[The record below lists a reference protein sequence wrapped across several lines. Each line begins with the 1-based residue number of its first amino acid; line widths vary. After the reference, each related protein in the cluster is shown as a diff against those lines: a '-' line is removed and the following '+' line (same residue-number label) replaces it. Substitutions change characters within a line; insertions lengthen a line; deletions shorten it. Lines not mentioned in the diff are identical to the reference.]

1 MTRLSTAQH
10 DRAAGVLL
18 TQAVGDALGVP
29 YEFAAPPANE
39 PQMLGGGLGP
49 FAPGEWSDDTQM
61 AVCIAQ
67 VAAAGIARDSSEGLD
82 QVAEQ
87 FLTWWD
93 SRPADV
99 GVQTASVLREVRR
112 GAGAEAVSLA
122 ERMTSVARAL
132 HERTG
137 RTAGNGALMR
147 TGTVGL
153 TRLEDREATTSAARA
168 VAELTHADPLAGDS
182 CVLWCEAIRV
192 AVLEGRLDLTG
203 GLDLLPGERRDQWAS
218 WIDEAETKA
227 PGTFRNNGFTVVA
240 LQAAWSAIVHSGRAV
255 SGPDHVGAA
264 LTAAIQIGHDTDTV
278 AAIAG
283 ALLGARYG
291 ASALPFRWTRLVHG
305 WPGLRAQD
313 LVALALR
320 TAKQGTVGRG
330 TWPRA
335 KTMVTGRDRSLAA
348 PHPFDDKVLLGTM
361 TDLTRVAE
369 LGVDA
374 VVSLCRLGSD
384 DFAPAGVA
392 PSDHGVFWIVDHDD
406 PSRNQHLDHVLTQ
419 AATAVRDLRSE
430 GRTVLLHCVAAQ
442 HRTPAVALRYAQLL
456 GHDGPQVEDQIA
468 AAVDFD
474 PAGHLWDTARQHAAG
489 DPTTAAG

>member
-1 MTRLSTAQH
+1 MMRLSSAQH

-29 YEFAAPPANE
+29 YEFATPPAGE

-67 VAAAGIARDSSEGLD
+67 VAATDIALDSPAWID

-87 FLTWWD
+87 FLSWWG
-93 SRPADV
+93 SHPADV
-99 GVQTASVLREVRR
+99 GIQTAHVLREVSRDANR
-112 GAGAEAVSLA
+112 DAEPVGA
-122 ERMTSVARAL
+122 RMASVAREL

-147 TGTVGL
+147 TGVVGL
-153 TRLEDREATTSAARA
+153 TRLEHRAATASAARA
-168 VAELTHADPLAGDS
+168 VAELTHTDPLAGDS
-182 CVLWCEAIRV
+182 CVLWCEAIRI
-192 AVLEGRLDLTG
+192 AVIDGRLDLAG
-203 GLDLLPGERRDQWAS
+203 GLDLLPDERRDQWAR
-218 WIDEAETKA
+218 WIAEAESSD
-227 PGTFRNNGFTVVA
+227 PRVFDRNGFTVTA
-240 LQAAWSAIVHSGRAV
+240 LQAAWSAIVHSGRTV
-255 SGPDHVGAA
+255 TGPEHVGAA

-313 LVALALR
+313 LIALALR
-320 TAKQGTVGRG
+320 TAKQGSVHDS

-335 KTMVTGRDRSLAA
+335 TTMVSGRDRSLAA
-348 PHPFDDKVLLGTM
+348 PHPQDDKVLLGTM
-361 TDLTRVAE
+361 TDLDRVTE

-384 DFAPAGVA
+384 DFAPAGIA
-392 PSDHGVFWIVDHDD
+392 PTDHGVFWLIDHDD
-406 PSRNQHLDHVLTQ
+406 PAHNQHLDHVLTQ
-419 AATAVRDLRSE
+419 AATAVRDLRAE
-430 GRTVLLHCVAAQ
+430 GRTVLLHCVAAH

-456 GHDGPQVEDQIA
+456 GHDGPQVADQIA
-468 AAVDFD
+468 ASIDHD
-474 PAGHLWDTARQHAAG
+474 PNGHLWDTARQGPDG
-489 DPTTAAG
+489 DVTTAAN